1 MKCFDRSTCTI
12 RCDVTLSGSIAH
24 GKVNVNIW
32 FHAAMISY
40 HVVIGMRDTL
50 YVARE
55 IVPPINVAEFYPRT
69 IHFASVPIEP
79 TL

>member
-1 MKCFDRSTCTI
+1 MQDPVIHFIAIHLASKRVEMKR
-12 RCDVTLSGSIAH
+12 LPHLWLH
-24 GKVNVNIW
+24 G
-32 FHAAMISY
+32 AMISY